1 MTASTIFVPAASAQT
16 PRPPKDG
23 LYLYVCLP
31 GNIQGDTTQGGDGL
45 LVLDVDNNYAFVERI
60 ALPFPREGTQGD
72 CKGIDASIQTGLIYP
87 MLIDRAV
94 AIDLETSTVVWQK
107 VYDGGCCDRG
117 VGVAFRR
124 DRLAKRQRFQR
135 VVRDQCDQRRGD
147 RNDQGLAWQTVR
159 TTRSSHRAETRSFS
173 SPDNNVLYLYDTR
186 THEIDPGDRSRCRV
200 ETGQYAVNGNWTRV
214 YSSNNGVLGF
224 QVSDIETGK
233 VLYRVDAPGPHTLQ

>member
-94 AIDLETSTVVWQK
+94 AVDLETSTVVWQK

-117 VGVAFRR
+117 AMSPFGETLWQSRE
-124 DRLAKRQRFQR
+124 RFQR
-135 VVRDQCDQRRGD
+135 VVCDQCDKRGVDRTIKDWPGRPCPQYDHLTARRPD
-147 RNDQGLAWQTVR
+147 PSFARQQCSLSVR
-159 TTRSSHRAETRSFS
+159 HE
-173 SPDNNVLYLYDTR
+173 DTR
-186 THEIDPGDRSRCRV
+186 KDPGDRSRCKV
-200 ETGQYAVNGNWTRV
+200 ETGR
-214 YSSNNGVLGF
+214 S
-224 QVSDIETGK
+224 
-233 VLYRVDAPGPHTLQ
+233 R